1 MFRELE
7 DEDEEEEEEEEVDFK
22 VASRLESVLL
32 KICSGHFVVFFAEFF
47 FCDGEPVRHTHALV
61 VECGV
66 KQEEFVS

>member
-22 VASRLESVLL
+22 VASRLESVLV

-47 FCDGEPVRHTHALV
+47 FAMVNQFVTHTLWL
-61 VECGV
+61 
-66 KQEEFVS
+66 